1 MDVMQTE
8 KPRLPYLFLLPALLL
23 IAGFMIY
30 PVGTIFYYS
39 LHNFFLSKPYANGFI
54 GLDNFKAIFGQ
65 DPVFYSSLWVTVRW
79 VFWEVAL
86 QLCFG
91 LGVALL
97 LNQTFRGRGIVR
109 ALAFSPWAISGVLT
123 AMMWGIMYNE
133 HMGVINDL
141 LLKIGLIHEP
151 LAWIGSLQTAFGAVV
166 LAELWR
172 GIPFFAI
179 TMLAALQTIPLELY
193 ESCAVDGGGK
203 WKAFTQVTLPFLK
216 ETIVLTTLL
225 RVVWEFNNVNT
236 IYALTGGGPAN
247 LTNTLAMYI
256 AQQAIHSNNF
266 GYGSALMVVGFLIL
280 LLFAVIYLKAS
291 QFGKEE

>member
-1 MDVMQTE
+1 MQTE